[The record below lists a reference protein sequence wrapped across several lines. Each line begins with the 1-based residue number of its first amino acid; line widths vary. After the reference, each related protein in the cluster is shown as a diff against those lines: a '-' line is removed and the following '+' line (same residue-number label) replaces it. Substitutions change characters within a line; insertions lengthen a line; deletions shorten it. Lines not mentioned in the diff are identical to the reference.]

1 MTAAPP
7 ARPATAD
14 WAFPP
19 AADTAAFD
27 GRAGAL
33 DGSIPPL
40 PLAQLLA
47 RRGLDTPRK
56 VRQFIEPPH
65 PLPHDPLLLDGMRP
79 ALERIHQAI
88 ARRER
93 IGVFGDFD
101 VDGVTATAILCDGLA
116 AMGAAAPVIPYL
128 PHRIYDGHGLTTT
141 AIDRLSRQGVT
152 LIITVDCGIA
162 DVEQVAYAAA
172 RRIDVII
179 TDHHTPQ
186 TAQPQAAAIINP
198 KLDGSRYPFTELC
211 GAGLAFKLIQGLYE
225 SAGAPWDAGLLELAA
240 LGTVAD
246 LVPLL
251 DENRYLV
258 AEGLKQLA
266 QTRRPGLR
274 ALLQTARQP
283 AGEIDAQAIAFRIAP
298 RLNSAGRMGHPLDS
312 LRLLTAQSEAEAQS
326 LAEGLEALNEQRR
339 QATAAAEELAESRLR
354 QLREL
359 PPLLLVADAAIPRG
373 VAGLVAGRLAE
384 QRRRPAVVL
393 AVEGDYA
400 VASARSIPGFNILE
414 AIQSAGDLLVRY
426 GGHRQA
432 AGFTVAS
439 ANLPE
444 LQQRLE
450 AYAAEHIERLAQRPA
465 VSIDA
470 IARLPQLTPDLMDWL
485 AQLEPFGAGHPR
497 PLFAA
502 LDVAVTDYRYMG
514 AAQQHLKLRVEQDS
528 AALNALAF
536 NMAGEWRPDL
546 RRLDLAF
553 TPFIDTWRGVS
564 ELALRVSHLRP
575 AV

>member
-1 MTAAPP
+1 MTAAPLT
-7 ARPATAD
+7 RPAADD
-14 WAFPP
+14 WALPP
-19 AADTAAFD
+19 AAAFD
-27 GRAGAL
+27 TGAGGGAV
-33 DGSIPPL
+33 PPP
-40 PLAQLLA
+40 PLAQVLA

-56 VRQFIEPPH
+56 VRQFLQPPH

-88 ARRER
+88 ESRER

-116 AMGAAAPVIPYL
+116 AMGAASVIPYL
-128 PHRIYDGHGLTTT
+128 PHRVYDGHGLTTM
-141 AIDRLSRQGVT
+141 ALDRLSRQGVT

-186 TAQPQAAAIINP
+186 QMQPQAAAIINP

-211 GAGLAFKLIQGLYE
+211 GAGLAFKLMQGLYE

-283 AGEIDAQAIAFRIAP
+283 AGEIDAQAIAFKIAP

-339 QATAAAEELAESRLR
+339 QATAAAGELADARLR
-354 QLREL
+354 ERSEL
-359 PPLLLVADAAIPRG
+359 PPLLLVADPAIPRG

-384 QRRRPAVVL
+384 QHRRPAVVL

-400 VASARSIPGFNILE
+400 VASARSVPGFNILA
-414 AIQSAGDLLVRY
+414 AIQSADDLLVRY

-450 AYAAEHIERLAQRPA
+450 AYAAEYTERLAQLPA

-470 IARLPQLTPDLMDWL
+470 VARLPQLTPDLMDWL

-497 PLFAA
+497 PRFAT
-502 LDVAVTDYRYMG
+502 LDVAVADYRHMG
-514 AAQQHLKLRVEQDS
+514 AAQQHLKLRVEQDG
-528 AALNALAF
+528 AAFNALAF
-536 NMAGEWRPDL
+536 NMAGQWHPEM

-575 AV
+575 AA